1 MKSLRGICGYRHFS
15 LTARAAVC
23 GVASETASRRAYCT
37 QTLDVRQPVGGNST
51 AAVAASRYGGNK
63 ATLYQPKCA
72 ACGLLQPLRGSE
84 MEAREHTDCT
94 IQDFERKAQ
103 ELISIMLIICEK
115 RLHSADDLNSPVG
128 NALAEAAL
136 AVKAGIRTFVFV
148 ERLPDK

>member
-1 MKSLRGICGYRHFS
+1 
-15 LTARAAVC
+15 
-23 GVASETASRRAYCT
+23 
-37 QTLDVRQPVGGNST
+37 
-51 AAVAASRYGGNK
+51 
-63 ATLYQPKCA
+63 
-72 ACGLLQPLRGSE
+72 

-103 ELISIMLIICEK
+103 ELISIMLAICEK